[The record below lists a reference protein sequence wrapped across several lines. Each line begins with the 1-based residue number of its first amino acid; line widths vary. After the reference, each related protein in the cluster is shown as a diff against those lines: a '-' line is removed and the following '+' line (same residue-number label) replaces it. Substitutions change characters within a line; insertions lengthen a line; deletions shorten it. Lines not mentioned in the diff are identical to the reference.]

1 MTASQHPKA
10 KKSLGQHFLT
20 DSYVVD
26 TIVEG
31 VLVRSQRASHDSNVY
46 SESNVS
52 SDSSVSSSS
61 LSKLSPK
68 NEPTRRLVEIGPGK
82 GILSKPLVALGW
94 PTTLL
99 EIDPRM
105 VEILR
110 KEVIPH
116 AEGPIQLLEHDVL
129 SSDWWLKERQW
140 ADHVAPESTLELVGN
155 LPYYI
160 TSPILFAILERRTSI
175 ERATL
180 MIQKE
185 VADRILAPAGTKTY
199 GILSVQCQLMASVKH
214 LMDVPSTAFDPP
226 PNVESSVIQCTFD
239 KPSLPFDDAIL
250 KKIVR
255 TAFQQRRKKLSN
267 ALSTLLDVEAR
278 EAATQQLGL
287 SFDQRAEQW
296 TPADYASLSEWY
308 QKTMRS

>member
-1 MTASQHPKA
+1 MTPSQAHPKA

-20 DSYVVD
+20 DLYVVD
-26 TIVEG
+26 QIVEA
-31 VLVRSQRASHDSNVY
+31 VSVRSQ
-46 SESNVS
+46 
-52 SDSSVSSSS
+52 SVDPGS
-61 LSKLSPK
+61 LNS
-68 NEPTRRLVEIGPGK
+68 EPTRRLIEIGPGK
-82 GILSKPLVALGW
+82 GVLSKPLLALGW

-105 VEILR
+105 VEILQR
-110 KEVIPH
+110 EVIPQ
-116 AEGPIQLLEHDVL
+116 AKGPIQLLEHDVL
-129 SSDWWLKERQW
+129 SSDWWLKEQQW
-140 ADHVAPESTLELVGN
+140 AHDVAPKSTLELVGN

-185 VADRILAPAGTKTY
+185 VADRIIAPSGSKTY

-214 LMDVPSTAFDPP
+214 LLDVPPTAFDPP
-226 PNVESSVIQCTFD
+226 PKVESSVIQLTFD
-239 KPSLPFDDAIL
+239 KPPLPFEDETL

-267 ALSTLLDVEAR
+267 ALSSVLDSEAR
-278 EAATQQLGL
+278 DAVTQQLGCD
-287 SFDQRAEQW
+287 FDQRAEQW
-296 TPADYASLSEWY
+296 TPADYASLSEWV
-308 QKTMRS
+308 QKKEG

>member
-1 MTASQHPKA
+1 MTHLQTHPTA

-20 DSYVVD
+20 DLYVVD
-26 TIVEG
+26 QIVEA
-31 VLVRSQRASHDSNVY
+31 VSSPRQNASHDMIHKGS
-46 SESNVS
+46 
-52 SDSSVSSSS
+52 
-61 LSKLSPK
+61 
-68 NEPTRRLVEIGPGK
+68 TRRLIEIGPGK
-82 GILSKPLVALGW
+82 GVLTKPLIALGW

-105 VEILR
+105 VQILKR
-110 KEVIPH
+110 DVIPQ
-116 AEGPIQLLEHDVL
+116 ASGSIQLLEHDVL
-129 SSDWWLKERQW
+129 SPDWWLMEQEW
-140 ADHVAPESTLELVGN
+140 AHNIAPESSIELVGN

-185 VADRILAPAGTKTY
+185 VADRIIAPPGSKTY

-214 LMDVPSTAFDPP
+214 LLDVPPTAFDPP
-226 PNVESSVIQCTFD
+226 PKVESSVIQLTFD
-239 KPSLPFDDAIL
+239 KPPLPFEDETL

-267 ALSTLLDVEAR
+267 ALSTVLDAEAR
-278 EAATQQLGL
+278 DAVTEQLGC
-287 SFDQRAEQW
+287 SFDQRPEQW
-296 TPADYASLSEWY
+296 TPADYASLSEWM
-308 QKTMRS
+308 QKKED

>member
-1 MTASQHPKA
+1 MTPSQAHPKA

-20 DSYVVD
+20 DLYVVD
-26 TIVEG
+26 QIVEA
-31 VLVRSQRASHDSNVY
+31 VSVRSQ
-46 SESNVS
+46 
-52 SDSSVSSSS
+52 SVDAGS
-61 LSKLSPK
+61 LNS
-68 NEPTRRLVEIGPGK
+68 EPTRRLIEIGPGK
-82 GILSKPLVALGW
+82 GVLSKPLLALGW

-105 VEILR
+105 VEILQR
-110 KEVIPH
+110 EVIPQ
-116 AEGPIQLLEHDVL
+116 AKGPIQLLEHDVL
-129 SSDWWLKERQW
+129 SSDWWLKEQQW
-140 ADHVAPESTLELVGN
+140 ANDVAPESTLELVGN

-185 VADRILAPAGTKTY
+185 VADRIIAPSGSKTY

-214 LMDVPSTAFDPP
+214 LLDVPPTAFDPP
-226 PNVESSVIQCTFD
+226 PKVESSVIQCTFD
-239 KPSLPFDDAIL
+239 KPPLPFEDETL

-267 ALSTLLDVEAR
+267 ALSSVLDSEAR
-278 EAATQQLGL
+278 DAVTQQLGCD
-287 SFDQRAEQW
+287 FDQRAEQW
-296 TPADYASLSEWY
+296 TPADYASLSEWV
-308 QKTMRS
+308 QKKEG

>member
-1 MTASQHPKA
+1 MTPSQAHPKA

-20 DSYVVD
+20 DLYVVD
-26 TIVEG
+26 QIVEA
-31 VLVRSQRASHDSNVY
+31 VSVRSQ
-46 SESNVS
+46 
-52 SDSSVSSSS
+52 SVDAGS
-61 LSKLSPK
+61 LNS
-68 NEPTRRLVEIGPGK
+68 EPTRRLIEIGPGK
-82 GILSKPLVALGW
+82 GVLSKPLVALGW

-105 VEILR
+105 VEILQR
-110 KEVIPH
+110 EVIPQ
-116 AEGPIQLLEHDVL
+116 AIGPIQLLEHDVL
-129 SSDWWLKERQW
+129 SPDWWLKEQQW
-140 ADHVAPESTLELVGN
+140 ANDVAPESTLELVGN

-185 VADRILAPAGTKTY
+185 VADRIIAPSGSKTY

-214 LMDVPSTAFDPP
+214 LLDVPATAFDPP
-226 PNVESSVIQCTFD
+226 PKVESSVIQLAFD
-239 KPSLPFDDAIL
+239 KPPLPFEDETL

-267 ALSTLLDVEAR
+267 ALSSVLDAEAR
-278 EAATQQLGL
+278 DAVNQQLGI
-287 SFDQRAEQW
+287 SFDQRPEQW
-296 TPADYASLSEWY
+296 TPADYASLSEWV
-308 QKTMRS
+308 QKKEG

>member
-1 MTASQHPKA
+1 MTPSQAHPKA

-20 DSYVVD
+20 DLYVVD
-26 TIVEG
+26 QIVEA
-31 VLVRSQRASHDSNVY
+31 VSVRSQ
-46 SESNVS
+46 
-52 SDSSVSSSS
+52 SVDPGS
-61 LSKLSPK
+61 LNS
-68 NEPTRRLVEIGPGK
+68 EPTRRLIEIGPGK
-82 GILSKPLVALGW
+82 GVLSKPLLALGW

-105 VEILR
+105 VEILQR
-110 KEVIPH
+110 EVIPQ
-116 AEGPIQLLEHDVL
+116 AKGPIQLLEHDVL
-129 SSDWWLKERQW
+129 SSDWWLKEQQW
-140 ADHVAPESTLELVGN
+140 AHDVAPKSTLELVGN

-185 VADRILAPAGTKTY
+185 VADRIIAPSGSKTY

-214 LMDVPSTAFDPP
+214 LLDVQPTAFDPP
-226 PNVESSVIQCTFD
+226 PKVESSVIQLTFD
-239 KPSLPFDDAIL
+239 KPPLPFEDETL

-267 ALSTLLDVEAR
+267 ALSSVLDSEAR
-278 EAATQQLGL
+278 DAVTQQLGCD
-287 SFDQRAEQW
+287 FDQRAEQW
-296 TPADYASLSEWY
+296 TPADYASLSEWV
-308 QKTMRS
+308 QKKEG